1 MGLFSSGR
9 GPRSFD
15 YEPQYHDPDDE
26 DDRELKRRMQ
36 SQRALQVRRSPYSL
50 YLFLGLLLIT
60 ILLYQAI

>member
-15 YEPQYHDPDDE
+15 YEPRYYDPDQE
-26 DDRELKRRMQ
+26 DRELKRRMQ
-36 SQRALQVRRSPYSL
+36 SQRSLQQRRSPYSL